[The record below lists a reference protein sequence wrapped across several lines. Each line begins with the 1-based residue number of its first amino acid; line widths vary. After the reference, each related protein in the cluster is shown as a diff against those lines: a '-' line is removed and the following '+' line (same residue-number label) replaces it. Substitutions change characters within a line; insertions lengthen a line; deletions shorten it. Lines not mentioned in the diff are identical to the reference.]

1 MILFIVCAKNIYE
14 YFIETF
20 DILCVHLVDIFNAI
34 LDTGNFPVQWLEGI
48 LIPIHKKNNPKDVKN
63 YRGITLVSC
72 FSKIFTSVLNNRIMK
87 WAEFGF
93 RKNRSTI
100 DAIFILNAIVNK
112 VLNSK
117 QRLYCAF
124 IDLKAAFDNIYRN
137 ALWFKLHKCGINLKI
152 VNIIKNVYT
161 NVKSCVRHCNSYS
174 SFLTVL

>member
-1 MILFIVCAKNIYE
+1 M
-14 YFIETF
+14 
-20 DILCVHLVDIFNAI
+20 
-34 LDTGNFPVQWLEGI
+34 Q
-48 LIPIHKKNNPKDVKN
+48 
-63 YRGITLVSC
+63 
-72 FSKIFTSVLNNRIMK
+72 
-87 WAEFGF
+87 FGF

-174 SFLTVL
+174 SFFDCAVGLRQGEVLSPLMFSLFIEDLELFLLDDINSGLTIEDITIILLLFADDMVIIGKTPNELQKSLDLLKLYCDKWGLKAKVSS